1 MYHYRIIVPLC
12 LSLGFELSSLH
23 DIGLH
28 EVDNLLYNPIKILE
42 PSVSLFERKCLCEP
56 TLMRT
61 SAYLKTSVVYLFF
74 NMKNLIAVYV

>member
-1 MYHYRIIVPLC
+1 MVWVSNYRMNK
-12 LSLGFELSSLH
+12 SSLH

-42 PSVSLFERKCLCEP
+42 PSVSLFERKFLCEP